1 MAETKKTRTLGPGT
15 LKIGDDA
22 AALNFDADVTNV
34 KIEPDGS
41 GDATNFLDGHTEAEE
56 MKWKLSGNIKEDYSA
71 TGVQAFCFKNNG
83 KSLPFTFVPNNKAAM
98 RVTGKVAVS
107 AIAVGG
113 DVKSKNDQSFDFAAT
128 DVEMDFTNN
137 PQA

>member
-1 MAETKKTRTLGPGT
+1 MAETTKTRTLGPGT

-83 KSLPFTFVPNNKAAM
+83 KTLPFTFVPNNKAAM
-98 RVTGKVAVS
+98 KLVGKVTISPV
-107 AIAVGG
+107 AVGG
-113 DVKSKNDQSFDFAAT
+113 DVKSRNDQSFEFSAT
-128 DVEMDFTNN
+128 DVDMVFDN
-137 PQA
+137 AAA